1 MPLTESQITELSQ
14 ALMNAQETATP
25 ITNVVDQYP
34 DITIAESYAVHKKT
48 FDTRINNGDTVIG
61 RKIGL
66 SAKAMQEMFNTDS
79 PVYGNLFA
87 SMLVLEGEPISLSG
101 LCKPMLEGETAF
113 VLKNDLKGP
122 GATPAK
128 VVASIAGVMPAFEI
142 ADTRGKEK
150 PKAAQDLIADSCGA
164 AKVML
169 GGQFTSID
177 GIDLRHIGVVLE
189 KDGEVIATGAT
200 AAVLGNPIHSV
211 VNLVNKLA
219 EFDIGLSAGEF
230 VIPGTPHTAVPPEA
244 GSCYR
249 ASFDRVGYIS
259 ARFTS

>member
-34 DITIAESYAVHKKT
+34 DITIAEAYAVHKTT
-48 FDTRINNGDTVIG
+48 FDTRISNGDTVIG

-66 SAKAMQEMFNTDS
+66 SSKATQEMFNADS

-87 SMLVLEGEPISLSG
+87 SMSVLEGEPISISS

-113 VLKNDLKGP
+113 VLKKDLKGP
-122 GATPAK
+122 GATPAS
-128 VVASIAGVMPAFEI
+128 VMASIAGVMPAFEI
-142 ADTRGKEK
+142 ADTRGVEK

-164 AKVML
+164 CKVIL
-169 GGQFTSID
+169 GGQFTPID
-177 GIDLRHIGVVLE
+177 GIDFRQIGVVVE
-189 KDGEVIATGAT
+189 KDGEVIATAAT

-219 EFDIGLSAGEF
+219 EFDIGLSAG
-230 VIPGTPHTAVPPEA
+230 
-244 GSCYR
+244 
-249 ASFDRVGYIS
+249 
-259 ARFTS
+259 

>member
-34 DITIAESYAVHKKT
+34 DITIAEAYAVHKTT
-48 FDTRINNGDTVIG
+48 FDTRISNGDTVIG

-66 SAKAMQEMFNTDS
+66 SSKATQEMFNADS

-87 SMLVLEGEPISLSG
+87 SMSVLEGEPISISS

-113 VLKNDLKGP
+113 VLKKDLKGP
-122 GATPAK
+122 GATPAS
-128 VVASIAGVMPAFEI
+128 VMASIAGVMPAFEI
-142 ADTRGKEK
+142 ADTRGVEK

-164 AKVML
+164 CKVIL
-169 GGQFTSID
+169 GGQFTPID
-177 GIDLRHIGVVLE
+177 GIDFRQIGVVVE
-189 KDGEVIATGAT
+189 KDGEVIATAAT

-230 VIPGTPHTAVPPEA
+230 VIPGTPHTVVSPEA

-249 ASFDRVGYIS
+249 ATFDRVGYIS
-259 ARFTS
+259 ARFVD

>member
-34 DITIAESYAVHKKT
+34 DITIAEAYAVHKTT
-48 FDTRINNGDTVIG
+48 FDTRISNGDTVIG

-66 SAKAMQEMFNTDS
+66 SSKATQEMFNADS

-87 SMLVLEGEPISLSG
+87 SMLVLEGEPISISS

-113 VLKNDLKGP
+113 VLKKDLKGP
-122 GATPAK
+122 GATPAS
-128 VVASIAGVMPAFEI
+128 VMASIAGVMPAFEI
-142 ADTRGKEK
+142 ADTRGVEK

-164 AKVML
+164 CKVIL
-169 GGQFTSID
+169 GGQFTPID
-177 GIDLRHIGVVLE
+177 GIDFRQIGVVVE
-189 KDGEVIATGAT
+189 KDGEVIATAAT

-230 VIPGTPHTAVPPEA
+230 VIPGTPHTVVSPEA
-244 GSCYR
+244 RSCYR
-249 ASFDRVGYIS
+249 ATFDRVGYIS
-259 ARFTS
+259 ARFVD

>member
-25 ITNVVDQYP
+25 ITNVLDQYP
-34 DITIAESYAVHKKT
+34 DITIADAYAVHKKT
-48 FDTRINNGDTVIG
+48 YDTRINSGDTVIG

-66 SAKAMQEMFNTDS
+66 SSKAAQELFNADG
-79 PVYGNLFA
+79 PAYGNLFA
-87 SMLVLEGEPISLSG
+87 SMIVLEGEPISMSG
-101 LCKPMLEGETAF
+101 LCRPMLEGETAF

-122 GATPAK
+122 GATPAS
-128 VVASIAGVMPAFEI
+128 VMASIAGVMPAFEI
-142 ADTRGKEK
+142 ADTRGVDK
-150 PKAAQDLIADSCGA
+150 PTSAQDLIADSCGA
-164 AKVML
+164 CKVVL
-169 GGQFTSID
+169 GGQLTPIE
-177 GIDLRHIGVVLE
+177 GIDFRHIGVVLE
-189 KDGEVIATGAT
+189 KDGEVVATAAT

-230 VIPGTPHTAVPPEA
+230 VIPGTAHAVETPEA

-249 ASFDRVGYIS
+249 ATFDRVGYVS
-259 ARFTS
+259 TRFVD

>member
-34 DITIAESYAVHKKT
+34 DITIAEAYAVHKKT
-48 FDTRINNGDTVIG
+48 FDTRISNDDTVIG

-66 SAKAMQEMFNTDS
+66 SAKAMQIMFNTDS

-113 VLKNDLKGP
+113 VLKKDLKGP
-122 GATPAK
+122 GATPAS
-128 VVASIAGVMPAFEI
+128 VMASIAGVMPAFEI
-142 ADTRGKEK
+142 ADTRGVEK

-164 AKVML
+164 CKVIL
-169 GGQFTSID
+169 GGQFTPID
-177 GIDLRHIGVVLE
+177 GIDFRQIGVVVE
-189 KDGEVIATGAT
+189 KDGEVIATAAT

-230 VIPGTPHTAVPPEA
+230 VIPGTPHTVVSPEA
-244 GSCYR
+244 RSCYR
-249 ASFDRVGYIS
+249 ATFDRVGYIS
-259 ARFTS
+259 ARFVD

>member
-34 DITIAESYAVHKKT
+34 DITIAEAYAVHKKT
-48 FDTRINNGDTVIG
+48 FDTRISNDDTVIG

-66 SAKAMQEMFNTDS
+66 SSKATQEMFNADS

-87 SMLVLEGEPISLSG
+87 SMLVLEGEPISISS

-113 VLKNDLKGP
+113 VLKKDLKGP
-122 GATPAK
+122 GATPAS
-128 VVASIAGVMPAFEI
+128 VMASIAGVMPAFEI
-142 ADTRGKEK
+142 ADTRGVEK

-164 AKVML
+164 CKVIL
-169 GGQFTSID
+169 GGQFTPID
-177 GIDLRHIGVVLE
+177 GIDFRQIGVVVE
-189 KDGEVIATGAT
+189 KDGEVIATAAT

-230 VIPGTPHTAVPPEA
+230 VIPGTPHTVVSPEA

-249 ASFDRVGYIS
+249 ATFDRVGYIS
-259 ARFTS
+259 ARFVD